1 MEQQLYFV
9 LGWGAPVA
17 AALFAM
23 FLIRSINQ
31 RDPGTDVM
39 QRISALI
46 RSGAMAFLRTEYT
59 VLAVFVALMFVIL
72 VLFLPANAFL
82 TGVSF
87 LVGAALSATAGWIG
101 MRTATGA
108 AVRTTFAATVL
119 PSSRS
124 SSL

>member
-23 FLIRSINQ
+23 FLIRSINR
-31 RDPGTDVM
+31 RDPGTDTM

-59 VLAVFVALMFVIL
+59 VLAVFVALMFVVL

-82 TGVSF
+82 TESVFSWARRYRPQPGGLNENGHWCRGPHDFRRHEES
-87 LVGAALSATAGWIG
+87 G
-101 MRTATGA
+101 
-108 AVRTTFAATVL
+108 
-119 PSSRS
+119 
-124 SSL
+124 